1 MKYHPI
7 TDTINLLQSQRALL
21 RTSEFEFAYPSLC
34 VFLKQV
40 SEKGFDAKKD
50 LSHLL
55 DFLVTTLSSSK
66 GTQTRFRNEVE
77 RFVLFC
83 WNERDKPVL
92 DTNAEDIKLYIDWIW
107 DPPKTLISDTTI
119 ASRFK
124 SKKRSDVR

>member
-50 LSHLL
+50 LKEFQQVANPLE
-55 DFLVTTLSSSK
+55 FQQVT
-66 GTQTRFRNEVE
+66 GR
-77 RFVLFC
+77 
-83 WNERDKPVL
+83 WNSNRL
-92 DTNAEDIKLYIDWIW
+92 
-107 DPPKTLISDTTI
+107 
-119 ASRFK
+119 
-124 SKKRSDVR
+124 